1 MKTIFYKKEGRKYIP
16 VREYDDRTK
25 FYNAM
30 PYGNHL
36 VMKYKNGEQRNY
48 DIDPAFAPMIAAGRY
63 CKDAISRVIM
73 RESDLRAARGSTLL
87 TEEQRIAW
95 AALAASFGEETHAL
109 QWPSAQEATDAAV
122 KAMQEEADKL
132 LNNQAVRNAY
142 EEFMLICKLTKEP
155 K

>member
-16 VREYDDRTK
+16 VREYDDK
-25 FYNAM
+25 FCNAL
-30 PYGNHL
+30 PYGDHL
-36 VMKYKNGEQRNY
+36 IMKYKNGEQRYYN
-48 DIDPAFAPMIAAGRY
+48 IEPAFAPMIAAGRY
-63 CKDAISRVIM
+63 CKEVISQVIM
-73 RESDLRAARGSTLL
+73 RESDLRAANRGIPL
-87 TEEQRIAW
+87 TEEQRAAW
-95 AALAASFGEETHAL
+95 DALAATFGTEKHAL

-132 LNNQAVRNAY
+132 LSNPAVRNAY